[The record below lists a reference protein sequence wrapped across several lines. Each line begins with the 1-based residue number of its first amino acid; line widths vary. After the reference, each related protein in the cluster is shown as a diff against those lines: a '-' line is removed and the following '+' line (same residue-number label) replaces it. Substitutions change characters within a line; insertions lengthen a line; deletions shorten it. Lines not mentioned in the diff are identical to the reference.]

1 MAFAAQHSA
10 IIRDELGHALTAPL
24 AHHNA
29 RDTLRHC
36 DVISTRLADYHLFRA
51 QRLGESQSNLV
62 ELRSPSAREPSLGLG
77 AATTSIKLFVQ
88 IP

>member
-1 MAFAAQHSA
+1 
-10 IIRDELGHALTAPL
+10 
-24 AHHNA
+24 
-29 RDTLRHC
+29 
-36 DVISTRLADYHLFRA
+36 VISTRLAEYHLFRA
-51 QRLGESQSNLV
+51 QRLGESLSNLV

>member
-1 MAFAAQHSA
+1 MNTNRAQSWWLDSRNRLSEIAGPIH
-10 IIRDELGHALTAPL
+10 
-24 AHHNA
+24 
-29 RDTLRHC
+29 DTLRHC
-36 DVISTRLADYHLFRA
+36 DVISTRLAEYHLFRA